1 MIMSTIL
8 GLPSRPAPDVG
19 SIVRAA
25 GGVVGRWW
33 VTYTAWRIGRLTAA
47 RLGAMDDRKLNRPDD
62 ASVTALR

>member
-25 GGVVGRWW
+25 GGAIARWW
-33 VTYTAWRIGRLTAA
+33 VAYTAWRVGRLAAA

-62 ASVTALR
+62 APVRALR